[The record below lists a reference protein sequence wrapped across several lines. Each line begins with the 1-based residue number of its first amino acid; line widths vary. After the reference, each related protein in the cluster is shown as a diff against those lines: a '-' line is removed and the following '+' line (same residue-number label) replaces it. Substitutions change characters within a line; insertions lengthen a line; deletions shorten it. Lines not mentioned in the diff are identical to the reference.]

1 MFNFPG
7 QREGED
13 VLMVIHKHAIV
24 YIKIILAFFLIVVL
38 PIVLFL
44 SFWFATHT
52 SPGDYQANLIAGI
65 FTVMF
70 FLYGLIFTC
79 IRWIDEQF
87 DVFIITADRLIDVT
101 QVTFFKRNV
110 ASTPLEQIQDTTGGV
125 SGFFPTLFHYGS
137 LTVQTAAGRASD
149 FSIDNISDPESVARK
164 LLDWARKKRQGV
176 KVTNEE

>member
-7 QREGED
+7 QREGEE
-13 VLMVIHKHAIV
+13 VLMVIHKHTIV
-24 YIKIILAFFLIVVL
+24 YVKVILAFFLIVLL
-38 PIVLFL
+38 PIILFL

-52 SPGDYQANLIAGI
+52 SAGNYQVNLIVGI

-70 FLYGLIFTC
+70 FLYGLLFTC

-87 DVFIITADRLIDVT
+87 DVFVITNDRLIDIT
-101 QVTFFKRNV
+101 QITFFKRSV

-125 SGFFPTLFHYGS
+125 SGFLPTLFHYGT

-149 FSIDNISDPESVARK
+149 FSIDSIHDPEHVARK
-164 LLDWARKKRQGV
+164 LLDWARKKRQGA